1 MVENLGV
8 IQRWR
13 SIRRYRDEAVP
24 EDVLQVILEAGRRA
38 PSWENVQ
45 PWHFIA
51 ITDSAVKAKLQ
62 ELARGQKH
70 IGLAPVVIACCGDI
84 GAWDKKRNREVLMEL
99 IQAGAMKATEEMVDN
114 FLLKD
119 PMFCVAENEPAIVL
133 ARTMEQVA
141 IAYTFMALEAVNQG
155 LGVCMVGAFGN
166 DVIKG
171 KEELYREVRRMLNLP
186 DDHYLLAL
194 LTMGYP
200 VEEPPARPRKPLD
213 KAASRGVYG
222 KRFKV

>member
-1 MVENLGV
+1 MKNLDV

-24 EDVLQVILEAGRRA
+24 DDVVHAVLDAGRRA

-51 ITDSAVKAKLQ
+51 VTDAVVKGKLQ

-70 IGLAPVVIACCGDI
+70 VGRAPVVIACCGDI
-84 GAWDKKRNREVLMEL
+84 GAWEKRRNREVLMEL
-99 IQAGAMKATEEMVDN
+99 IEAGVMKATEEVVDN
-114 FLLKD
+114 VLLKD
-119 PMFCVAENEPAIVL
+119 PMFCVAENGPAIVL
-133 ARTMEQVA
+133 ARTMEQLA
-141 IAYTFMALEAVNQG
+141 IAYTFIALEAVNQG

-166 DVIKG
+166 DVTRG
-171 KEELYREVRRMLNLP
+171 QEELYHEVRQLLKLP

-200 VEEPPARPRKPLD
+200 AEEPSARPRKPME
-213 KAASRGVYG
+213 KIASREVYG
-222 KRFKV
+222 NLF